1 MDLRIRVVPVDRPWL
16 WLAAGWRD
24 FVRAPWVCLTYGF
37 GLVAVS
43 FALSVGLMLADL
55 GYLVLPLAAGF
66 MLIAPVLAVGLY
78 EISRRMEHGRAASL
92 GAAVLAWR
100 RNALQIALAGL
111 VLMLLHLVWVR
122 IAMLLFA
129 LFFQDVQPTISG
141 LADALLMSKSGL
153 PFLAVGTVLGAILAT
168 IVFAISAV
176 SIPMLLDRDVGVA
189 TAIAASVAV
198 VRANLRPMALWAALI
213 VVFTALGLAT
223 FYIGL
228 AVALPLIGLATW
240 HAYRDMVE

>member
-1 MDLRIRVVPVDRPWL
+1 MEIRIRVVPVDRPWL

-24 FVRAPWVCLTYGF
+24 FMRAPGVCLAYGIGF
-37 GLVAVS
+37 VAVS
-43 FALSVGLMLADL
+43 FALSAGLVLADL

-78 EISRRMEHGRAASL
+78 EISRRLEQGQPATL
-92 GAAVLAWR
+92 GGALLAWR

-122 IAMLLFA
+122 IAMLIFV
-129 LFFQDVQPTISG
+129 LFFQDAHPSISG
-141 LADALLMSKSGL
+141 LADALTLSKAGL
-153 PFLAVGTVLGAILAT
+153 PFLAVGTLVGAILAT

-176 SIPMLLDRDVGVA
+176 SIPMLLDRDIGLA
-189 TAIAASVAV
+189 TAIATSVAV
-198 VRANLRPMALWAALI
+198 VRSNLRPMALWAALI

-223 FYIGL
+223 LYIGL

>member
-24 FVRAPWVCLTYGF
+24 FVRAPGVCLAYGL
-37 GLVAVS
+37 GLVAIS
-43 FALSVGLMLADL
+43 FALSTGLILANL

-78 EISRRMEHGRAASL
+78 EISRRLEHGRPASL
-92 GAAVLAWR
+92 GAALLAWR

-129 LFFQDVQPTISG
+129 LFFQDVQPSLSG
-141 LADALLMSKSGL
+141 LADALLMSRAGL
-153 PFLAVGTVLGAILAT
+153 PFLAVGTLAGAVLAT

-198 VRANLRPMALWAALI
+198 VRTNLRPMALWAALI

-223 FYIGL
+223 LYIGL

>member
-1 MDLRIRVVPVDRPWL
+1 MDMRIKVVPVDRPWL

-24 FVRAPWVCLTYGF
+24 FARAPWVCLAYGI

-43 FALSVGLMLADL
+43 FALSAGLILAEL

-78 EISRRMEHGRAASL
+78 DISRRLERGERPTL
-92 GAAVLAWR
+92 GGALLAWR

-122 IAMLLFA
+122 IAMLLFV
-129 LFFQDVQPTISG
+129 LFFQDAHPSISG
-141 LADALLMSKSGL
+141 LADSVILSRAGL
-153 PFLAVGTVLGAILAT
+153 PFLAVGTLAGAILAA

-189 TAIAASVAV
+189 TAIATSVAV
-198 VRANLRPMALWAALI
+198 VRTNLRAMALWATLI

-223 FYIGL
+223 LYLGL